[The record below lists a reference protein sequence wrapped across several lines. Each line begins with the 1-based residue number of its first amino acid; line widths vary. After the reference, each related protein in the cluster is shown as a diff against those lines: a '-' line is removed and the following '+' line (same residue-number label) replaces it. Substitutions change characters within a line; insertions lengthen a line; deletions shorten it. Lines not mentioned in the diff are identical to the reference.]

1 VSARTAGRRRHEEP
15 AEFDDPEGDP
25 AADGVMVRLAARV
38 MENPAMSGGLLVMA
52 LTATAVVSNAL
63 FLQHGQHPEPWFA
76 TRPALA
82 MTPDGGAVVVP
93 DPRPRGTPEMDPPAP
108 RIQPAVA
115 PAAAVRPASTQ
126 LVADLQ
132 RALGER
138 GLYDGKVDGLF
149 GARTRAAISAYEKS
163 QGLPVTGVPS
173 AEVLDR
179 IVTASIPPKPIATPA
194 ASSREA
200 PVPVKAVAI
209 DAGAGEGPQ
218 LLSYPP
224 KPASA
229 PAAEAA
235 PVVTKASAPVAAA
248 DPPAQRED
256 IGARRTLSVQKAL
269 NQIGYGPVP
278 EDGVT
283 GEATIAAIRRFELD
297 NGLPITGA
305 AGDTLIERLV
315 AIGAMEA
322 A

>member
-1 VSARTAGRRRHEEP
+1 
-15 AEFDDPEGDP
+15 
-25 AADGVMVRLAARV
+25 
-38 MENPAMSGGLLVMA
+38 
-52 LTATAVVSNAL
+52 
-63 FLQHGQHPEPWFA
+63 
-76 TRPALA
+76 
-82 MTPDGGAVVVP
+82 MTPDGEAVEVP
-93 DPRPRGTPEMDPPAP
+93 DPRPRATPEMDPPAP

-115 PAAAVRPASTQ
+115 PAAAVAPTSTQ

-163 QGLPVTGVPS
+163 QGMPVTGVPS
-173 AEVLDR
+173 AAVLDS
-179 IVTASIPPKPIATPA
+179 IVTASIPTEPPA
-194 ASSREA
+194 ASGPVA
-200 PVPVKAVAI
+200 PVPVKAVAT
-209 DAGAGEGPQ
+209 DAGAAEAPQ

-224 KPASA
+224 QPASA

-235 PVVTKASAPVAAA
+235 PMVTKASAPVTAA

-283 GEATIAAIRRFELD
+283 GEGTIAAIRRFELD

>member
-1 VSARTAGRRRHEEP
+1 
-15 AEFDDPEGDP
+15 
-25 AADGVMVRLAARV
+25 
-38 MENPAMSGGLLVMA
+38 MA

-82 MTPDGGAVVVP
+82 MTPDGEAVEVP

-115 PAAAVRPASTQ
+115 PAAAAVAPPASTQ

-149 GARTRAAISAYEKS
+149 GARTRAAISAYEES
-163 QGLPVTGVPS
+163 EGLPITGVPS
-173 AEVLDR
+173 AAVLDR
-179 IVTASIPPKPIATPA
+179 IVTASIAPKPPAAPA
-194 ASSREA
+194 ASSPEA
-200 PVPVKAVAI
+200 PAPVKAVAV
-209 DAGAGEGPQ
+209 DAGAAEAPQ

-229 PAAEAA
+229 PAAETA
-235 PVVTKASAPVAAA
+235 PVVTKASAPVAAV

-305 AGDTLIERLV
+305 AGDTLIEPLD